1 MRQPSIPG
9 DLPPSTKVPRSTDDL
24 LKGLRRVLADLMHSD
39 ALGRGDV
46 EEALAHLTEVSA
58 QVMRVGRASVWRFR
72 NARSELVCSD
82 LYELG
87 SDKHTSGAVLRARE
101 TPRYFAALAEE
112 RSIAAADARRDPRTS
127 EFVDGYL
134 IPLGIGSMLDAPVF
148 LQGKL
153 VGVVCH
159 EHLGP
164 PRTWLPWEELV
175 AGTFADFVG
184 MVLGA
189 AERNAQAAEL
199 ERYKNELEAR
209 VAERTKRLG
218 ESEASVRRLFNA
230 APVGMV
236 LARTEGNTL
245 LATNRRARALLGL
258 TNALAEPGQ
267 PVDFWCSPGDRERLT
282 ASLDTHGAVDNFET
296 ELRRPDGTTFWADI
310 SAQAMPFEGAA
321 AMLYGI
327 HDVTQQKQIEEQL
340 RELATTDAL
349 TGTLNR
355 RHFFEVAE
363 EELERA
369 TRYGKDTALFMLD
382 ADDFKSVNDRFGHLV
397 GDQVLASMGA
407 TIRREIRRFDVVGR
421 YGGEELVVLL
431 PETRIQAA
439 TVTAERIRVAVSQRT
454 VDAGGEP
461 LTTTISIGVVARR
474 TGEPLA
480 DLIRRADEAVYAA
493 KAAGKNRVVSR

>member
-1 MRQPSIPG
+1 MRQPSNPG
-9 DLPPSTKVPRSTDDL
+9 DLPPSTKVPRSADDL

-72 NARSELVCSD
+72 NAKTELVCSD

-87 SDKHTSGAVLRARE
+87 SDQHTNGAVLRARD

-112 RSIAAADARRDPRTS
+112 RSIAATDARKDPRTS
-127 EFVDGYL
+127 EFLDGYL
-134 IPLGIGSMLDAPVF
+134 APLGIGSMLDAPVF

-159 EHLGP
+159 EHLGQ

-199 ERYKNELEAR
+199 ERNKNELEAR
-209 VAERTKRLG
+209 VIERTKRLG
-218 ESEASVRRLFNA
+218 ESEASVRRLFNG

-236 LARTEGNTL
+236 LARTSDNTF

-258 TNALAEPGQ
+258 ASGQAEPGQ
-267 PVDFWCSPGDRERLT
+267 PVDFWCSPGDRERLN
-282 ASLDTHGAVDNFET
+282 ASLDAHGTIETFET
-296 ELRRPDGTTFWADI
+296 ELRRADGSTFWADI
-310 SAQAMPFEGAA
+310 AAQAMPFEGTP

-327 HDVTQQKQIEEQL
+327 HDVTRQKEIEEQL
-340 RELATTDAL
+340 RELATTDSL

-355 RHFFEVAE
+355 RQFFAVAE

-369 TRYGKDTALFMLD
+369 TRYGKSTALFMMD
-382 ADDFKSVNDRFGHLV
+382 ADHFKAVNDRYGHMV
-397 GDQVLASMGA
+397 GDRVLASIGG
-407 TIRREIRRFDVVGR
+407 TIRGELRRFDVVGR
-421 YGGEELVVLL
+421 YGGEEFVVLL
-431 PETRIQAA
+431 PETTMQAA
-439 TVTAERIRVAVSQRT
+439 AVTAERIRAAVAQRR
-454 VDAGGEP
+454 VDADGEP
-461 LTTTISIGVVARR
+461 VTTTISIGVVGRR

-493 KAAGKNRVVSR
+493 KAEGRDRVVSR

>member
-1 MRQPSIPG
+1 MR
-9 DLPPSTKVPRSTDDL
+9 
-24 LKGLRRVLADLMHSD
+24 GLRRVLADLMQSD

-58 QVMRVGRASVWRFR
+58 QVLRVGRASVWRFR
-72 NARSELVCSD
+72 NAKSELVCSD

-87 SDKHTSGAVLRARE
+87 TDQHKSGAVLRARD

-112 RSIAAADARRDPRTS
+112 RSIAATDAGRDPRTS
-127 EFVDGYL
+127 EFLDGYL
-134 IPLGIGSMLDAPVF
+134 APLGIGSMLDAPVF

-159 EHLGP
+159 EHLGQ
-164 PRTWLPWEELV
+164 PRVWLPWEELV

-189 AERNAQAAEL
+189 AERNAQASEL
-199 ERYKNELEAR
+199 ERSRNELEAR

-236 LARTEGNTL
+236 LARAEDNTL

-258 TNALAEPGQ
+258 SSTQAEPGQ
-267 PVDFWCSPGDRERLT
+267 PLDFWCTPGDRERLN
-282 ASLDTHGAVDNFET
+282 ASLDAHGSSESFGI
-296 ELRRPDGTTFWADI
+296 ELRRADGSTFWADI
-310 SAQAMPFEGAA
+310 SAQAMPFEGTPS
-321 AMLYGI
+321 MLYGI
-327 HDVTQQKQIEEQL
+327 HDISRQKQIEEQL
-340 RELATTDAL
+340 RELATTDSL

-355 RHFFEVAE
+355 RQFFEVAE

-369 TRYGKDTALFMLD
+369 TRYDKSTAMFMLD
-382 ADDFKSVNDRFGHLV
+382 ADHFKAVNDRFGHVV
-397 GDQVLASMGA
+397 GDRVLASMGA
-407 TIRREIRRFDVVGR
+407 TIRSELRRFDLVGR
-421 YGGEELVVLL
+421 YGGEEFVVLL
-431 PETRIQAA
+431 PETTIQAA
-439 TVTAERIRVAVSQRT
+439 TVTAERIRTSVAQRT
-454 VDAGGEP
+454 VETEGHQIGM
-461 LTTTISIGVVARR
+461 TISIGVVARR
-474 TGEPLA
+474 TGESLA

-493 KAAGKNRVVSR
+493 KAEGRNCVVTR